1 MIWNNEK
8 MAVNLPL
15 QNLNGSQHPRPCF
28 DSGLWHGFRIKLLNN
43 DSKIHPKV
51 SSVTYFLFV
60 YLKSLVFQ
68 ISLHDL
74 PWNDPLQ
81 FRWEKHKVSPRQ
93 DHLDAPP
100 GTPSSLSPGSSTGHT
115 VQPQLWLPGPQT
127 GVSKHCLLY
136 VLILKTHWVR
146 LSEPNPGAGLEHQ
159 HFDRLPAM
167 LRNAVRDS
175 ALPTVWEQSNWG
187 EPGMRILGSCWW
199 GAASMTQVPVVSVA
213 LPAFS
218 ASAAQN
224 PP

>member
-100 GTPSSLSPGSSTGHT
+100 GTPSSLSPGSSTGHI
-115 VQPQLWLPGPQT
+115 VHLSSASQDL
-127 GVSKHCLLY
+127 
-136 VLILKTHWVR
+136 R
-146 LSEPNPGAGLEHQ
+146 LVFLSIASYTCWFSRPTES
-159 HFDRLPAM
+159 
-167 LRNAVRDS
+167 DS
-175 ALPTVWEQSNWG
+175 LSQ
-187 EPGMRILGSCWW
+187 ILGLGLSTNILTGSQPCWEMLSGTQLCPLSGSRVTGESLAW
-199 GAASMTQVPVVSVA
+199 GS
-213 LPAFS
+213 
-218 ASAAQN
+218 
-224 PP
+224 